1 MAEVNEEQQAQP
13 AVKAEAKKSRVGLWF
28 GIIISLSIIALAGA
42 GFYLLQQLREHQ
54 DTLSN
59 QDELKLIEI
68 SKQMNAFQ
76 SQLAAMQ
83 SQLATVDA
91 DVSGKDA
98 HFNKKLE
105 DFSQLHQEKLESTRS
120 DLEQAVQFLQRQ
132 LGKTRGDW
140 LIADAEYLLSVA
152 NQRLHLVGDLNTT
165 REALEAADQRLRESG
180 DASVFKVREQ
190 IAKELAGLKSATVPD
205 IVGMYSSLQL
215 LKEKVDGLA
224 VFLPYAGK
232 ELTKSPAIH
241 DHKIPSEEG
250 HDFLS
255 AIFGQLEGYVT
266 LRHTDQPVKE
276 ILTPEEAQFVKDQ
289 MGVKVEMIKIALVQ
303 QNDNLYKTAIDDAK
317 RWLTENFSQNSDAR
331 HFSEELDRLG
341 AIQIRGQFPDIS
353 GSLKMLRDISKLRIE
368 NDKALLEGRDQPAG
382 QSEPTQ

>member
-1 MAEVNEEQQAQP
+1 MAEIIEEQQTQKEGQ
-13 AVKAEAKKSRVGLWF
+13 VEVKKSRAGLWF
-28 GIIISLSIIALAGA
+28 GIIISLCIIVLAGA

-54 DTLSN
+54 DTLSS
-59 QDELKLIEI
+59 QDELKLIEV

-91 DVSGKDA
+91 DVTGKEA
-98 HFNKKLE
+98 HFTKKLE
-105 DFSQLHQEKLESTRS
+105 DFSQLHSEKLNSTRT
-120 DLEQAVQFLQRQ
+120 DLEQSVLYLQRQ

-152 NQRLHLVGDLNTT
+152 NQRLYLVGDLNTT

-190 IAKELAGLKSATVPD
+190 IAKELAELNTVRMPD
-205 IVGMYSSLQL
+205 MVGMYSTLQL
-215 LKEKVDGLA
+215 LKSKVNRLA

-232 ELTKSPAIH
+232 DLTQSSSIH

-255 AIFGQLEGYVT
+255 AVFGQLEGYVT
-266 LRHTDQPVKE
+266 LRHTDQPIKE
-276 ILTPEEAQFVKDQ
+276 ILTPEEAQFIKSQ
-289 MGVKVEMIKIALVQ
+289 LGVKLEMIKIALVQ
-303 QNDNLYKTAIDDAK
+303 QNDELYKSAITDAK
-317 RWLTENFSQNSDAR
+317 QWLTENFTQNDDAKS
-331 HFSEELDRLG
+331 FSAELDRLN
-341 AIQIRGQFPDIS
+341 AIQMRGQFPDIS

-368 NDKALLEGRDQPAG
+368 NDKAMLNDGDQPEAE
-382 QSEPTQ
+382 Q